1 MCRTCGPCPGHVLD
15 ASWTC
20 RAGRGRMRR
29 TCALYGEMMPIE
41 AGCRSAECLASS
53 SRTISRASCASRS
66 LSHED
71 CFSVARPAR
80 HVSGTC
86 RGHGRDT
93 APARTRRCGRR
104 RRRARGTARGRAPR
118 ATAAAASLPGAASRE
133 GLRRRRRRAGR
144 RRCAGACGTASAG
157 GRPAG
162 RRAAAAG
169 RETARSFAGSQ
180 PARGGEKSGGELL
193 GSTSAD
199 SSSSLLTSQ
208 HLREDGGGQLL
219 RVADEDE
226 AAAGVPSGACRGHVV
241 DMSWKPVLQAEGGGH
256 LSGMREDTSTACAAS
271 STSTV
276 SNPLLSELNMA

>member
-193 GSTSAD
+193 GSTSD
-199 SSSSLLTSQ
+199 DGSLPFSHHSTSEKTVAGSCFGSPTRMRRRQ
-208 HLREDGGGQLL
+208 AYLR
-219 RVADEDE
+219 A
-226 AAAGVPSGACRGHVV
+226 HVV
-241 DMSWKPVLQAEGGGH
+241 DMSWTCPGSHRPVLQAEGGG
-256 LSGMREDTSTACAAS
+256 T
-271 STSTV
+271 
-276 SNPLLSELNMA
+276 